1 MLPVCI
7 SYRLTPVFHHDSPYD
22 ACSPQFNRGTRTAPV
37 RAFDRSVDPV
47 TKALLESH
55 QQREGG
61 MPDAED
67 PSREQ
72 LHELS
77 EISANQDDMG
87 ISGYADPNTA
97 QGELMG
103 TGTEPW
109 QEFLNSSPYQQK
121 STTPS
126 PLSQPQEFGDMESIL
141 RGGRRRADNA
151 SSRNEGLD
159 APSETYDIMSVS
171 RKDNPAI
178 GRSKSLM
185 GRLRRLKLDPVEAS
199 MPESTARST
208 AVGSRRENQIRH
220 VPQAA
225 APLSSSIAPTTVTL
239 PTDSAGAS
247 AGQTGPGVFPLQPE
261 ATPATSQRA
270 MAPTFTPPRASDAPP
285 PLPPKVSVQQESSA
299 AMQQRSSMGE
309 RRASDSREK
318 QNEMPSRG
326 GGLFRRFTTQHRR
339 PSRG

>member
-1 MLPVCI
+1 
-7 SYRLTPVFHHDSPYD
+7 
-22 ACSPQFNRGTRTAPV
+22 
-37 RAFDRSVDPV
+37 
-47 TKALLESH
+47 
-55 QQREGG
+55 

-171 RKDNPAI
+171 RKDNAAI

-261 ATPATSQRA
+261 ATAATSQRA